1 MSAEAESS
9 VDNLAT
15 SFGMDDPAQETRI
28 VRQLKREANARVIDQ
43 FGGLDLAQVCH
54 TIFAVGSNG
63 LTYFVKWEDCK
74 DAILPGRR
82 CIRIAVWRLY
92 APPGLGR
99 HIGPTGAQ
107 SGPVHT
113 GVYGMA
119 AGNARS
125 GSQARTGLAG
135 DHQSTVRLS
144 GGQRHDHTLSA
155 RPQSRNRVAAQFDD
169 VPSVIP

>member
-1 MSAEAESS
+1 MYRMSAAAESS

-43 FGGLDLAQVCH
+43 FGGLDLVQVCH

-99 HIGPTGAQ
+99 HIFHRHVLPVCGAVVADAKQ
-107 SGPVHT
+107 MRDADRYWGDQV
-113 GVYGMA
+113 GEALNRGFCVW
-119 AGNARS
+119 RVK
-125 GSQARTGLAG
+125 LAE
-135 DHQSTVRLS
+135 
-144 GGQRHDHTLSA
+144 
-155 RPQSRNRVAAQFDD
+155 
-169 VPSVIP
+169 